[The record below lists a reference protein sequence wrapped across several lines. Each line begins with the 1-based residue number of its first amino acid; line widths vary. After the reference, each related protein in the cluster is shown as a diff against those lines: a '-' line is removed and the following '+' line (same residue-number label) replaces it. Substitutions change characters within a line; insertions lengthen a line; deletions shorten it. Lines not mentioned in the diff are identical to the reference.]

1 MKRWLPVVA
10 WSAVILAT
18 SNDWFSAAHTGS
30 WLGVSETVNVVL
42 RKLAHVTGYGILGL
56 LALRASRDPS
66 PGPSGHPLPAS
77 GERGNSALPFSPSH
91 GEKVAEGRMRGVL
104 FLTYAVVLLVASLDE
119 WNQSFIPSRGGS
131 PWDVLLDV
139 VGATIA
145 IALLRVKEYWSR

>member
-1 MKRWLPVVA
+1 MGHLKRWLPVVA

-42 RKLAHVTGYGILGL
+42 RKLAHLTGYGILGV
-56 LALRASRDPS
+56 LALRASR
-66 PGPSGHPLPAS
+66 
-77 GERGNSALPFSPSH
+77 RALP
-91 GEKVAEGRMRGVL
+91 
-104 FLTYAVVLLVASLDE
+104 LTYAIVLLVASLDE

-139 VGATIA
+139 VGATLA
-145 IALLRVKEYWSR
+145 IGMMFGVQQLRSRRRNR